1 MDCVD
6 DMMDHAWAHLAKPT
20 KPDCRFPSPPILDCS
35 FMTTPLTP
43 LVRQSSSDFVLIDPV
58 VGPIVSDNEKKTDF
72 VLLLERSPVS
82 NRRSVR
88 ASKELSEEDK
98 AALMQ
103 RIQGATESREFVMIH
118 ESPISKRR
126 GLRSSKE
133 LSAEEQRE
141 LSISLSV
148 EVASS
153 SAVDETMDTAN
164 QTEMDEDELG
174 VTVTPTAP
182 PRKPSFRNG
191 RRVSE
196 PNPAT
201 PPSIQM
207 PGEVRRSAEA
217 PELRVPGNASTA
229 PHSTRGA
236 GAGSSGSSPLG
247 KASAEPESPTSVT
260 GQFFGDLLKHGG
272 GNLLAGL

>member
-1 MDCVD
+1 
-6 DMMDHAWAHLAKPT
+6 
-20 KPDCRFPSPPILDCS
+20 
-35 FMTTPLTP
+35 MTTPLTP

-207 PGEVRRSAEA
+207 PGEVRQSAEA

-229 PHSTRGA
+229 PHSTRGG

>member
-1 MDCVD
+1 
-6 DMMDHAWAHLAKPT
+6 
-20 KPDCRFPSPPILDCS
+20 
-35 FMTTPLTP
+35 MTTPLTP
-43 LVRQSSSDFVLIDPV
+43 LVRQPSNDFVLIDPV

-72 VLLLERSPVS
+72 VLLLEKSPVS

-98 AALMQ
+98 TALMQ
-103 RIQGATESREFVMIH
+103 TIQGATESREFVMIH

-133 LSAEEQRE
+133 LSAEEQQE

-153 SAVDETMDTAN
+153 SAVDETMDTAD

-174 VTVTPTAP
+174 VTVAPIVP

-201 PPSIQM
+201 PRSIH
-207 PGEVRRSAEA
+207 PGEVRRPAEA
-217 PELRVPGNASTA
+217 PELRVPGNASTI
-229 PHSTRGA
+229 PHSARG
-236 GAGSSGSSPLG
+236 GTAGSAGSSPLG

-260 GQFFGDLLKHGG
+260 GQFFGDLLKHSG